1 MAALDKTYVNKEQ
14 LLEAIEW
21 AKKVDKAT
29 LEDGSTFY
37 PINFICGYN
46 DIDDPAFWEE
56 ERKEYI
62 LWNTPIWYD
71 RWLWL
76 NCPLS
81 FVQERLQVQYDSYTL
96 EVFESWTYEEPV
108 NRKKKYTFLTV
119 PTGYGYKWFM
129 NNARYNCRWPRNS
142 KQLTYYIEVKCPD
155 EEFDRGYNKEVGQ
168 WYPDFDFLPC
178 RDEFIWQKYHKR
190 IPSKKS
196 IMRQLDKWALPKG
209 TIVTVGTMK
218 YNGLNFKVLVK

>member
-1 MAALDKTYVNKEQ
+1 MAGIDKTYVNKEE

-81 FVQERLQVQYDSYTL
+81 FVQERLQEQYDSYTL
-96 EVFESWTYEEPV
+96 ETFESWTYEKPT
-108 NRKKKYTFLTV
+108 NRKKKYTFLEV

-155 EEFDRGYNKEVGQ
+155 EEFERGYNEEVGQ
-168 WYPDFDFLPC
+168 WYPDFDFLPYRC
-178 RDEFIWQKYHKR
+178 EFIWQKHHKR
-190 IPSKKS
+190 IPSKKA
-196 IMRQLDKWALPKG
+196 IIRQLNKWNLPKG
-209 TIVTVGTMK
+209 TIVTVGTMR

>member
-46 DIDDPAFWEE
+46 DIDDPAFWEKE
-56 ERKEYI
+56 KKEYV
-62 LWNTPIWYD
+62 LWNTPTWYD

-196 IMRQLDKWALPKG
+196 IMRQLDKWDLPKG

-218 YNGLNFKVLVK
+218 YNGLNFKILVK

>member
-1 MAALDKTYVNKEQ
+1 MAAIDKTYVNKEQ
-14 LLEAIEW
+14 LLEAINW
-21 AKKVDKAT
+21 AKKVDKVT

-46 DIDDPAFWEE
+46 DIDNPIFWEE
-56 ERKEYI
+56 EREEYV
-62 LWNTPIWYD
+62 LWNTPTWYD

-81 FVQERLQVQYDSYTL
+81 FVKERLQEQYDSDYLKT
-96 EVFESWTYEEPV
+96 FESWTYEKPV
-108 NRKKKYTFLTV
+108 NRKKKYTFLEV

-155 EEFDRGYNKEVGQ
+155 EKFERGYNEETEQ
-168 WYPDFDFLPC
+168 WNPDFDFLPC
-178 RDEFIWQKYHKR
+178 RGEFIWQKHHKR

-209 TIVTVGTMK
+209 TIVTVHCLRYTGMD
-218 YNGLNFKVLVK
+218 FKILVK

>member
-1 MAALDKTYVNKEQ
+1 MAAIDKTYVNKEQ
-14 LLEAIEW
+14 LLKAIEW
-21 AKKVDKAT
+21 AKEVDKAT
-29 LEDGSTFY
+29 LENGSTFY
-37 PINFICGYN
+37 PLDFIYGYN
-46 DIDDPAFWEE
+46 DIDDPIFWEK

-81 FVQERLQVQYDSYTL
+81 FVRERLQEQYSSDYL
-96 EVFESWTYEEPV
+96 EKFESWTYEKPV
-108 NRKKKYTFLTV
+108 NRKKKYTFLEV

-129 NNARYNCRWPRNS
+129 NNARYNNRWPHNS
-142 KQLTYYIEVKCPD
+142 KQLTYEIEVKSPD
-155 EEFDRGYNKEVGQ
+155 EKYERGYDEELNQ
-168 WYPDFDFLPC
+168 WYPKFDFLPC
-178 RDEFIWQKYHKR
+178 YGNFIWQRYHKR

-209 TIVTVGTMK
+209 TIVKVKCFRYINMD
-218 YNGLNFKVLVK
+218 FKILVK

>member
-21 AKKVDKAT
+21 AKEVDKAT

-37 PINFICGYN
+37 PINFIYGYN
-46 DIDDPAFWEE
+46 DIDDPTFWEE

-62 LWNTPIWYD
+62 LWNTPTWYD

-81 FVQERLQVQYDSYTL
+81 FVQERLQEQYDSYTL

-108 NRKKKYTFLTV
+108 NRKKKYTFLKV

-155 EEFDRGYNKEVGQ
+155 EEFERGYNEEVGQ

-178 RDEFIWQKYHKR
+178 RDEFIWQKHHKR

-209 TIVTVGTMK
+209 TIVTVGTLK

>member
-1 MAALDKTYVNKEQ
+1 MAAIDKTYINKEQ

-21 AKKVDKAT
+21 AKGVDKAT
-29 LEDGSTFY
+29 LENGSTFY
-37 PINFICGYN
+37 PLDFIYGYN
-46 DIDDPAFWEE
+46 DLDDPTFWEK
-56 ERKEYI
+56 EREVYV

-81 FVQERLQVQYDSYTL
+81 FVRERLQEQYDEDFIKT
-96 EVFESWTYEEPV
+96 FESWTYEKPT
-108 NRKKKYTFLTV
+108 NRKKKYTFLEV

-142 KQLTYYIEVKCPD
+142 KQLTYYIEVKCPG
-155 EEFDRGYNKEVGQ
+155 EEFERRYNEETGQ

-178 RDEFIWQKYHKR
+178 YEDFIWQRHRRR
-190 IPSKKS
+190 IPCKKS
-196 IMRQLDKWALPKG
+196 IMRQLDKWDLPKG
-209 TIVTVGTMK
+209 TIVTVYCINYKGMD
-218 YNGLNFKVLVK
+218 FKILVK

>member
-1 MAALDKTYVNKEQ
+1 MAAIDKTYVNKEQ

-21 AKKVDKAT
+21 AKEVDKAT

-46 DIDDPAFWEE
+46 DIDDPTFWEQ
-56 ERKEYI
+56 EREEYI
-62 LWNTPIWYD
+62 LWNTPTWYD

-81 FVQERLQVQYDSYTL
+81 FVRERLQEQYDTHFL
-96 EVFESWTYEEPV
+96 EKFESWTYEKPV
-108 NRKKKYTFLTV
+108 NRKKKYTFLEV
-119 PTGYGYKWFM
+119 PTGYGYKWLM
-129 NNARYNCRWPRNS
+129 NNARYNNRWPRNS

-155 EEFDRGYNKEVGQ
+155 EEFEREYNEEVKQ
-168 WYPDFDFLPC
+168 WYPDFGFLPC
-178 RDEFIWQKYHKR
+178 YDRFIWQEHHKR

-196 IMRQLDKWALPKG
+196 IMRQLDKWTFPKG
-209 TIVTVGTMK
+209 TIVTVHCLRYKGMD
-218 YNGLNFKVLVK
+218 FKVLVK

>member
-1 MAALDKTYVNKEQ
+1 MAAIDKTYVNKEQ
-14 LLEAIEW
+14 LLKAIEW
-21 AKKVDKAT
+21 AKEVNKAT

-37 PINFICGYN
+37 PIDFIYGYN
-46 DIDDPAFWEE
+46 DIDDPAFWEKE
-56 ERKEYI
+56 KKEYV
-62 LWNTPIWYD
+62 LWNTPTWYD

-81 FVQERLQVQYDSYTL
+81 FVRERLQKQYGSHFL
-96 EVFESWTYEEPV
+96 EKFESWTYEKPIP
-108 NRKKKYTFLTV
+108 RKKKYTFLEV

-155 EEFDRGYNKEVGQ
+155 EKYERGYNESIDQ
-168 WYPDFDFLPC
+168 WCPQFDFLPC
-178 RDEFIWQKYHKR
+178 HNNFIWQNYHKR

-196 IMRQLDKWALPKG
+196 IMRQIDKWALPKG
-209 TIVTVGTMK
+209 TIVTVYCINYKGMD
-218 YNGLNFKVLVK
+218 FKVLVK